1 MLFFNR
7 SAAVLLY
14 RRESLEEYMEQE
26 QVKRML
32 HKLGYQDTSLEAVLP
47 VFRMRYR
54 RYMQERRISLMRWD
68 CFWVIRWRM

>member
-7 SAAVLLY
+7 QRKAAVLLY
-14 RRESLEEYMEQE
+14 RRESLEEEYMEQE

-47 VFRMRYR
+47 VFRMRYL
-54 RYMQERRISLMRWD
+54 RYMQERKGISS
-68 CFWVIRWRM
+68 